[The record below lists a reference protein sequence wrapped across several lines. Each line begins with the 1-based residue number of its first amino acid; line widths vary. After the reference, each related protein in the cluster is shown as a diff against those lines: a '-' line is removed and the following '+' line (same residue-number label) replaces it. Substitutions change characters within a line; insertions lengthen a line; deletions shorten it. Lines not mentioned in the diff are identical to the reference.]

1 MDEIQHRGLP
11 LCNGAVYF
19 CGTILLQESKFW
31 YSDACRIQLSDS
43 RTGKTIIHTYN
54 VNLLKDD
61 ITYFNV

>member
-1 MDEIQHRGLP
+1 MNSILP
-11 LCNGAVYF
+11 
-19 CGTILLQESKFW
+19 ILLQESKFW